1 MSSASPVLSNRSILK
16 RSLTNVKTQSS
27 DENKESSTNFTT
39 TTLDTGTSA
48 YSSSYYTTPSN
59 EISNGSNS
67 SGRNSS
73 LIGPNKTSHRNPFRF
88 DTNTI
93 NSQRKRN
100 SSLLRN
106 TALLSAYSMPSLVS
120 QLDSYRAASPGK
132 YFENVDFLTRHF

>member
-73 LIGPNKTSHRNPFRF
+73 LIGPNKTNHRNPFRF
-88 DTNTI
+88 EHN
-93 NSQRKRN
+93 
-100 SSLLRN
+100 
-106 TALLSAYSMPSLVS
+106 
-120 QLDSYRAASPGK
+120 
-132 YFENVDFLTRHF
+132 